1 MKNRFFNLKLVC
13 MMIVLFALIIFQVQI
28 EFWGNGDIVEVAG
41 SFNGWHHRIK
51 LDPQPSTSAVDI
63 GESRL

>member
-1 MKNRFFNLKLVC
+1 MHSDSSV
-13 MMIVLFALIIFQVQI
+13 ALIFQVQI
-28 EFWGNGDIVEVAG
+28 GFCGDGDIVEVAG

-51 LDPQPSTSAVDI
+51 LDPEPSTSAVDL